1 MNMDS
6 NEFLDR
12 IMPMSRKIYAVALR
26 FLSTPAEAE
35 DVVQDIYTRLWQ
47 MREKLPP
54 DGQLL
59 PYILTMTRNL
69 CIDRLRARQAI
80 EEEREEPH
88 EEEADEQDHLETNDR
103 LQHLMKLIGQLPDLQ
118 RQVIRLRAIDDL
130 TTEQIAQLL
139 NISNDYV
146 RQLLSRARTQLRHM
160 AQTQGIL

>member
-1 MNMDS
+1 MDS
-6 NEFLDR
+6 NSFLDLV
-12 IMPMSRKIYAVALR
+12 MPLSRKIYAVALR

-54 DGQLL
+54 DSQLL

-88 EEEADEQDHLETNDR
+88 EEEADELDHLEAND
-103 LQHLMKLIGQLPDLQ
+103 QIG
-118 RQVIRLRAIDDL
+118 RAH
-130 TTEQIAQLL
+130 
-139 NISNDYV
+139 V
-146 RQLLSRARTQLRHM
+146 
-160 AQTQGIL
+160 